1 MIPSFSKYRTI
12 ILALSMGMIL
22 HVLRQNVLT
31 RKKSALRIL
40 LAAILPLKS
49 EMVFRFIFLGFA
61 LLGLVACKSPSVVT
75 QGNATQQFI
84 TLHTHDTVVVHDS
97 VFVSEKMQGDTVYL
111 TRVEYRDRW
120 RTHLVYDTVVKTDS
134 IVQVIEHPPERYI
147 PKFHKT
153 CTWLFCIIV
162 VIGIIYIF
170 LRVYKSK
177 LWIRF

>member
-1 MIPSFSKYRTI
+1 MIPSFSKYRTTVQV
-12 ILALSMGMIL
+12 LLLVTTL

-40 LAAILPLKS
+40 LAAIPPLKS
-49 EMVFRFIFLGFA
+49 KMVFRFIFLGFA

-97 VFVSEKMQGDTVYL
+97 VFVQEFIKGDTIYRN
-111 TRVEYRDRW
+111 RVEYRDRW

-153 CTWLFCIIV
+153 CTWLFWVILVGSILIV
-162 VIGIIYIF
+162 I
-170 LRVYKSK
+170 LRWKIS
-177 LWIRF
+177 R